1 MDNNKALHR
10 ALRRLAGW
18 GVWSFFS
25 NVHVVGAENVPRDG
39 PMIVCVF
46 FFLGFWVL
54 LFGACF
60 MRVTFLL
67 IRIVIVVLVLMVV
80 VVVVVCGVGIKQCR
94 DTSQYDD

>member
-46 FFLGFWVL
+46 FLIFLVFLGFVVWSVFYEGYVFFADSDCDSDCG
-54 LFGACF
+54 FGF
-60 MRVTFLL
+60 DF
-67 IRIVIVVLVLMVV
+67 
-80 VVVVVCGVGIKQCR
+80 G
-94 DTSQYDD
+94 